1 METVRTCG
9 WADAAGARSVGGM
22 ELVVAFVSALIGLS
36 AAFFLSIGVYDLV
49 PDAWL
54 RVGRW
59 RQRALFGSW
68 SVSRNP
74 MIPRSIRHTPL
85 D

>member
-1 METVRTCG
+1 
-9 WADAAGARSVGGM
+9 M

-49 PDAWL
+49 PESWL
-54 RVGRW
+54 RFARGGRK
-59 RQRALFGSW
+59 ALDPFALA
-68 SVSRNP
+68 RRP
-74 MIPRSIRHTPL
+74 MIPRSIEQTPL

>member
-1 METVRTCG
+1 MRLASAERTPTVQR
-9 WADAAGARSVGGM
+9 M
-22 ELVVAFVSALIGLS
+22 ELVVALLSAALGLS
-36 AAFFLSIGVYDLV
+36 AAFFLTIGTYDLV

-59 RQRALFGSW
+59 RQRALFGTASTA
-68 SVSRNP
+68 RNP
-74 MIPRSIRHTPL
+74 MLPRTIQRTSV

>member
-1 METVRTCG
+1 
-9 WADAAGARSVGGM
+9 M
-22 ELVVAFVSALIGLS
+22 ELVVALVSAFVGVS

-54 RVGRW
+54 RLARW
-59 RQRALFGSW
+59 RHRALFGTMSLA
-68 SVSRNP
+68 RNP
-74 MIPRSIRHTPL
+74 LIPRRIRQTPL

>member
-1 METVRTCG
+1 
-9 WADAAGARSVGGM
+9 M
-22 ELVVAFVSALIGLS
+22 ELVVALVSALIGVS

-59 RQRALFGSW
+59 RQRALYGTFSLA
-68 SVSRNP
+68 RNP
-74 MIPRSIRHTPL
+74 LIPRRIRQTPL

>member
-1 METVRTCG
+1 
-9 WADAAGARSVGGM
+9 M
-22 ELVVAFVSALIGLS
+22 ELVVAFVSALIGVS

-59 RQRALFGSW
+59 RQRAL
-68 SVSRNP
+68 
-74 MIPRSIRHTPL
+74 
-85 D
+85 